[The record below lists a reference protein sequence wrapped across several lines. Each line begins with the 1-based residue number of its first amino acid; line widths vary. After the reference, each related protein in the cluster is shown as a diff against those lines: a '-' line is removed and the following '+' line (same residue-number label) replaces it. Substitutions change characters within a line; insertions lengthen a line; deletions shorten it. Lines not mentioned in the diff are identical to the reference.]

1 MNCER
6 AQSLAAPYLADRVA
20 GRLRGELEEHYSTC
34 LPCAKAVKAQAELRS
49 AVMETVPG
57 PSPAPT
63 HLKESI
69 TFCVRCME
77 EPGRVACPRLIR
89 KFRLV
94 GPVAEAL
101 R

>member
-1 MNCER
+1 MDCER
-6 AQSLAAPYLADRVA
+6 AQALAAPFLTDRVE

-34 LPCAKAVKAQAELRS
+34 LICARVLKAQAKLRS
-49 AVMETVPG
+49 AVLETFPE
-57 PSPAPT
+57 PSSAPEQ
-63 HLKESI
+63 LKANI

-94 GPVAEAL
+94 GLEPEAV